1 MKNEIKHLEDQKVVG
16 ITGNCGFMMYYQCYA
31 RHVSDVPVFMSA
43 LIQAATMAAAME
55 PSERVLILTAN
66 AAMLQ
71 PEKTSCS
78 WRAEFKWHVVRHL
91 SFEVVKTWMVLRL
104 SQMQNG
110 WIPSEYKK
118 RFATMSRRL
127 FKKKIQAKADLSR
140 WCFWSAQ
147 NFHIMQM
154 PSDAGTRLP
163 VFDAVTCVNYFYR
176 AAGRPELE
184 CKGLSSTQS
193 ILLGQLHWGCSLFW

>member
-1 MKNEIKHLEDQKVVG
+1 MFQMFLFLWVLWSRQPPWQQPWSHQKG
-16 ITGNCGFMMYYQCYA
+16 SWFWLRMQPCCN
-31 RHVSDVPVFMSA
+31 P
-43 LIQAATMAAAME
+43 
-55 PSERVLILTAN
+55 ER
-66 AAMLQ
+66 
-71 PEKTSCS
+71 TSCS
-78 WRAEFKWHVVRHL
+78 WRAEFKWHVVRNL

-154 PSDAGTRLP
+154 PSDAVLVCQSLMRWHVWTIFTVQQETRIGMQRPFLHTIHP
-163 VFDAVTCVNYFYR
+163 SGPTSLRVQFVLVIAVTIDF
-176 AAGRPELE
+176 
-184 CKGLSSTQS
+184 
-193 ILLGQLHWGCSLFW
+193 IFCSQIIWW